1 MTVFLWVISF
11 AALVW
16 LALARQARAA
26 TFIGSHAI
34 EIGEAEEAGQFA
46 RLSVRNGVGGRKRV
60 GGFACTSCRTG
71 SAR

>member
-1 MTVFLWVISF
+1 VFLWVIWF

-16 LALARQARAA
+16 LALAPQARAA

-34 EIGEAEEAGQFA
+34 EIREAEEARQFA
-46 RLSVRNGVGGRKRV
+46 RLSVRNGVGARKRV
-60 GGFACTSCRTG
+60 GGSAYASCSTG